1 MLLIFGFLL
10 MVFIFIFV
18 GTVAGASVGT
28 FIDLP
33 SASMIL
39 VPLLIFLILTKSG
52 GVIGRYIKTS
62 FRKEHSYSRSEL
74 ACLSSAI
81 KSSIKFILATGWIG
95 FFSGLIACLLNLLRL
110 ENRDMLGPNLAV
122 SLIIVLYSF
131 SISYFVFFPTQAWAE
146 NKINAL
152 ENDK

>member
-1 MLLIFGFLL
+1 MLFIFGVLL
-10 MVFIFIFV
+10 MVFILTVVSIV
-18 GTVAGASVGT
+18 GGMST

-39 VPLLIFLILTKSG
+39 VPLLFFLIFTKSG

-62 FRKEHSYSRSEL
+62 FRKEHSYTGSEL

-81 KSSIKFILATGWIG
+81 KSSIKFILATGWVG
-95 FFSGLIACLLNLLRL
+95 FFSGLIACLWNLLSL
-110 ENRDMLGPNLAV
+110 ENRDMLGPSLSV

-131 SISYFVFFPTQAWAE
+131 SISYFVFFPTQVWAE

-152 ENDK
+152 GNDV